1 MNIKK
6 NIDNGQCVSP
16 GVSPFPKDRPPAR
29 RWLGVKKRSTG
40 RSRRRPR
47 EVAEPAT
54 MKFVFAG
61 WLGGRPRIACESRAD
76 GSPAHG
82 EAFRVYGRS
91 RRRRG
96 VARSSQRRSRT
107 GSNANE
113 AQLSSSAGC
122 GTARI
127 ALKRRAD
134 GPPAPPARL
143 PALRTFP
150 RDCRPTRAALGG
162 GTGGGSCVRS
172 RTSSCGRGVVVVVV
186 LAGRYV
192 LALMKSACFVRGSH
206 IVPTWP

>member
-1 MNIKK
+1 M
-6 NIDNGQCVSP
+6 QAAAAV
-16 GVSPFPKDRPPAR
+16 
-29 RWLGVKKRSTG
+29 
-40 RSRRRPR
+40 SRRSSRVPPRRAVSTSRDARGDVLATR
-47 EVAEPAT
+47 EVAQPAT

-61 WLGGRPRIACESRAD
+61 WLWGRPRIACESRAD

-82 EAFRVYGRS
+82 EACRVYVRS
-91 RRRRG
+91 RQWRG

-143 PALRTFP
+143 PALRTSP
-150 RDCRPTRAALGG
+150 RGCRPTRAALGG
-162 GTGGGSCVRS
+162 GTGGGNRVRS
-172 RTSSCGRGVVVVVV
+172 RTSCCDGRVI
-186 LAGRYV
+186 A
-192 LALMKSACFVRGSH
+192 
-206 IVPTWP
+206 IVWFWRASVC

>member
-1 MNIKK
+1 M
-6 NIDNGQCVSP
+6 
-16 GVSPFPKDRPPAR
+16 
-29 RWLGVKKRSTG
+29 KKRSTG

-47 EVAEPAT
+47 EVAQPTT

-107 GSNANE
+107 GNNANE
-113 AQLSSSAGC
+113 AQLSSSARC

-143 PALRTFP
+143 LALRTFP
-150 RDCRPTRAALGG
+150 RGCRPTRAALGG
-162 GTGGGSCVRS
+162 GAGGEAMSPGRS
-172 RTSSCGRGVVVVVV
+172 PLCGEERCCCCDQYAGYRGRELRSLNFDVLLTLLPRRRTI
-186 LAGRYV
+186 Y
-192 LALMKSACFVRGSH
+192 
-206 IVPTWP
+206 W

>member
-1 MNIKK
+1 
-6 NIDNGQCVSP
+6 
-16 GVSPFPKDRPPAR
+16 
-29 RWLGVKKRSTG
+29 
-40 RSRRRPR
+40 
-47 EVAEPAT
+47 

-61 WLGGRPRIACESRAD
+61 WLRGRPRIACESRAD

-122 GTARI
+122 GRARI

-143 PALRTFP
+143 PALRTSP
-150 RDCRPTRAALGG
+150 RGCRPTRAALGG
-162 GTGGGSCVRS
+162 GTGGGNRLRNHTSCCGSRQACYCCCGFGGRRS
-172 RTSSCGRGVVVVVV
+172 SIAEKIYAFCPEDSNCSYVVIK
-186 LAGRYV
+186 Y
-192 LALMKSACFVRGSH
+192 
-206 IVPTWP
+206 